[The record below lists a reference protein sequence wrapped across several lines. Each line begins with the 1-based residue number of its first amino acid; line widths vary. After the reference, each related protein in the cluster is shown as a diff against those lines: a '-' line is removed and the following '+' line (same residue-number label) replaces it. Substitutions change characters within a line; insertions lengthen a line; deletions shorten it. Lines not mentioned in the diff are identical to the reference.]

1 MGVVRLGRLMEALNI
16 NQQLLDAFSLIR
28 PHYPQ
33 FSTEQIL
40 ETLLICQQNGGLWT
54 YPTLNPRTL
63 LAGFRYHP
71 LSMMDARRMLA
82 VVQEFDIEA
91 LKRCDLTR
99 GPCLHVVAFV
109 TPTKGYTVFRSMI
122 DVLNP
127 FTISVHRWNHGAFR
141 FRLKKNR
148 HYKPKEHDENN

>member
-1 MGVVRLGRLMEALNI
+1 MEALNI
-16 NQQLLDAFSLIR
+16 DQQLLDAFSLIR

-40 ETLLICQQNGGLWT
+40 AGLLLCQKNGGLWT
-54 YPTLNPRTL
+54 YPTPKPRTL

-71 LSMMDARRMLA
+71 LAMVEARRMLA
-82 VVQEFDIEA
+82 VVQAFDIET
-91 LKRCDLTR
+91 LKQRDLTR

-109 TPTKGYTVFRSMI
+109 TPVDCVKVFRAMI

-127 FTISVHRWNHGAFR
+127 FTISAHRWNHGAFR
-141 FRLKKNR
+141 FRLKKNP
-148 HYKPKEHDENN
+148 HYKPKEHDDDNQS